1 MGGGAASGGASV
13 VAVVG
18 GADSTNVP
26 RDTVRYATVSDT
38 GTVGVWSS
46 TTVLPAPRAFA
57 AAAIATP
64 ANSPVTG
71 SSYLYVLGGDSTAS
85 GKPVATVYVGTLS
98 STGAVTGWTTTTP
111 LPAAVHSLGAVI
123 FDGTVYVAGGSG
135 SGNAPVATVY
145 SAPIQASGMLGAWQT
160 LTSLPSARSYFA
172 FGLSGTFLYALGGDN
187 STVTP
192 NDSTLSAGALAQA

>member
-26 RDTVRYATVSDT
+26 RDTVRYATVTDT

-71 SSYLYVLGGDSTAS
+71 ASYLYVLGGDSTAS
-85 GKPVATVYVGTLS
+85 GKPVATVYVGTLGV
-98 STGAVTGWTTTTP
+98 TGAETGWTTATP
-111 LPAAVHSLGAVI
+111 LPAAAHSLGVVI
-123 FDGTVYVAGGSG
+123 FNGSLYIAGGAR
-135 SGNAPVATVY
+135 SGNP
-145 SAPIQASGMLGAWQT
+145 P
-160 LTSLPSARSYFA
+160 LTTGYPA
-172 FGLSGTFLYALGGDN
+172 GLQ
-187 STVTP
+187 
-192 NDSTLSAGALAQA
+192 SAGSLRALTAGTS

>member
-18 GADSTNVP
+18 GADSTKLP
-26 RDTVRYATVSDT
+26 RDTVRSATVTDT

-71 SSYLYVLGGDSTAS
+71 ASYLYVLGGDSTAS
-85 GKPVATVYVGTLS
+85 GKPVATVYVGTLGV
-98 STGAVTGWTTTTP
+98 TGAVTGWTTATP
-111 LPAAVHSLGAVI
+111 LPAAAHSLGVVI
-123 FDGTVYVAGGSG
+123 FNGSTYISCVAGTGKAPTSHGQQSTVQSDGSLRTRKAG
-135 SGNAPVATVY
+135 ASPPFAP
-145 SAPIQASGMLGAWQT
+145 GH
-160 LTSLPSARSYFA
+160 
-172 FGLSGTFLYALGGDN
+172 FGIGIN
-187 STVTP
+187 ST
-192 NDSTLSAGALAQA
+192 DLHASR